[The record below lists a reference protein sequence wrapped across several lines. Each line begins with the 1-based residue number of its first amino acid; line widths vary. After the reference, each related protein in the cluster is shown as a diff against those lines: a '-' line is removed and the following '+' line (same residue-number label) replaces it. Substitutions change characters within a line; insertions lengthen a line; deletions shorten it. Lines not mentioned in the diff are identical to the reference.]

1 MMASGGET
9 SIHAPDPE
17 IELEF
22 GLADLGKIRN
32 LVRRAALNAGFPSEK
47 ADELVLAVNEVTTN
61 AVVHGRPPAV
71 LRVWTSA
78 EEAFCE
84 VSDAGPGIDDMR
96 AGQVLPPPKSI
107 GGRGLYLA
115 RVLADDVEIRSNGNS
130 VVSLHMAAE
139 PPSGV

>member
-32 LVRRAALNAGFPSEK
+32 LVRRAALDAGFPGEK
-47 ADELVLAVNEVTTN
+47 ADELVLAVNEVATN